1 MSGVHYDKVQ
11 KGIFGG
17 SGSGKSTLVAKMI
30 KGQKRLIVFD
40 TEDEYGPGRKHATT
54 KVRVETVDEVRQ
66 AMRSDWNGFSI
77 SYVPPVG
84 LESRA
89 LSSLC
94 KLLMAAQ
101 EPARKK
107 PGKPVLLVVEEM
119 SKSYPV
125 HGWEKRC
132 PGFNHICARGRHFN
146 IQTIGVS
153 QRIAEV
159 STNFRGNCTEAII
172 LKQQQPIDVDAAFL
186 MLRYPR
192 SQKAAGLDEVD
203 NIQKLH
209 YIHLQ
214 ENGERVHGKLS
225 FK

>member
-11 KGIFGG
+11 KGVFGG
-17 SGSGKSTLVAKMI
+17 SGSGKSTLVAQML
-30 KGQKRLIVFD
+30 KGRKRLVVFD

-54 KVRVETVDEVRQ
+54 KVRVESLDQVRQ
-66 AMRSDWNGFSI
+66 AMRADWHGFSI

-84 LESRA
+84 MEGRA

-101 EPARKK
+101 EPARSRPTK
-107 PGKPVLLVVEEM
+107 PILLVVEEM

-125 HGWEKRC
+125 HGWEKKC
-132 PGFNHICARGRHFN
+132 PGFNHICARGRHYN
-146 IQTIGVS
+146 IETIGVS

-159 STNFRGNCTEAII
+159 SANFRGNCTEAIV
-172 LKQQQPIDVDAAFL
+172 LRQGQPIDVDAAFL
-186 MLRYPR
+186 LLRYSR
-192 SQKAAGLDEVD
+192 SERKSGLDEVD
-203 NIQKLH
+203 EIQKFH
-209 YIHLQ
+209 YIHLK
-214 ENGERVHGKLS
+214 ENGERVHGKIA